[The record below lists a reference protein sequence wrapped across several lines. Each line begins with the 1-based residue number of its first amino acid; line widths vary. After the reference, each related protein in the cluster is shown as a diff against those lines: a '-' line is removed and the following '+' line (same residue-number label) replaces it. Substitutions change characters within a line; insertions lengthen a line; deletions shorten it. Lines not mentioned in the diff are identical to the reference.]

1 MWHSDRQKNRRSAV
15 TFDATLPAELD
26 AKRPNSARMYDYF
39 LGGAQN
45 FAVDREAAEQAA
57 AAFPY
62 IRTST
67 RLNRSFLGRVVTY
80 LARSGID
87 QFLDLGSGIP
97 TVGNVHEVAQLH
109 NPNAKVAYV
118 DYEPVAVAHGRRLLA
133 DNPNVSITQADIRK
147 PHEVLAAPTVTGLL
161 DFDRPV
167 AVLALAIL
175 HFIPDSANP
184 HAMLAAYRTA
194 CVPGSYLAITH
205 GSQVTL
211 TDQQIREFLD
221 AYARTPTPALFRTLD
236 EINGLIQGYELVEPG
251 MVLLPHWRPD
261 HEVSEE
267 EARDSNIYGAVGVL
281 SGSTTS

>member
-1 MWHSDRQKNRRSAV
+1 V
-15 TFDATLPAELD
+15 TFDAALPAELD

-67 RLNRSFLGRVVTY
+67 RLNRSFLARVVTY
-80 LARSGID
+80 LVRSGID

-97 TVGNVHEVAQLH
+97 TVGNVHEVAHLH
-109 NPNAKVAYV
+109 NPDAKVAYV

-133 DNPNVSITQADIRK
+133 DTPNVSITQADIRT
-147 PHEVLAAPTVTGLL
+147 PHAVLSAPTVTELL
-161 DFDRPV
+161 DFTRPV

-175 HFIPDSANP
+175 HFIPDSAGP

-194 CVPGSYLAITH
+194 CVPDSYLAITH

-211 TDQQIREFLD
+211 TDQQITEFLD
-221 AYARTPTPALFRTLD
+221 AYARTPTPALFRSLD
-236 EINGLIQGYELVEPG
+236 EIKGLMQGYELVEPG
-251 MVLLPHWRPD
+251 VVLLPQWHPD
-261 HEVSEE
+261 REVTEE
-267 EARDSNIYGAVGVL
+267 EAKDSNIYGGL
-281 SGSTTS
+281 GILRTKQ